1 MIGNAK
7 TTVKIGITD
16 LGEPCFDTNW
26 IDKVGSVDGLVL
38 VSKGHSEFFHNKL
51 LELKDKAV
59 WHCTITGLGSTKI
72 EPGVVDPM
80 RSLDEIKKV
89 IDLGF
94 HASNVVVRIDPIVG
108 EALYSQLSMPA
119 SYQDLVENII
129 DKAYSFGV
137 RRFRYSYLDLY
148 AHARKRFENNGFTVP
163 KYPLTFEEMEEWAV
177 LFKRKE
183 AELDGIKF
191 MSCAEKFVPEHHKV
205 GCVSIEDF
213 KLLGLDPS
221 SCSNGL
227 LGQRK
232 TCLCCSNK
240 VELLKM
246 TTPCKHRCL
255 YCFIKD
261 K

>member
-1 MIGNAK
+1 M
-7 TTVKIGITD
+7 VKIGITD
-16 LGEPCFDTNW
+16 LGEPCFDTSW
-26 IDKVGSVDGLVL
+26 IDKVSSVDGLVL
-38 VSKGHSEFFHNKL
+38 VSKGHSELFHTKL
-51 LELKDKAV
+51 LELKDKTV
-59 WHCTITGLGSTKI
+59 WHCTVTGLGGTKI
-72 EPGVVDPM
+72 EPGVMDPM
-80 RSLDEIKKV
+80 KSLDEVKKV
-89 IDLGF
+89 IDAGF
-94 HASNVVVRIDPIVG
+94 HASNVVIRIDPIIG
-108 EALYSQLSMPA
+108 ETLYSQLLLPT
-119 SYQDLVENII
+119 SYYDLVESII

-137 RRFRYSYLDLY
+137 KRFRYSYLDLY
-148 AHARKRFENNGFTVP
+148 AHARKRFEDNGFTVP
-163 KYPLTFEEMEEWAV
+163 KYPLTFEEMEEWAA

-205 GCVSIEDF
+205 GCVSVEDF

-221 SCSNGL
+221 SCSSNL

-240 VELLKM
+240 VKLLKM

>member
-1 MIGNAK
+1 M
-7 TTVKIGITD
+7 VKIGITD
-16 LGEPCFDTNW
+16 LGEPCFDTSW
-26 IDKVGSVDGLVL
+26 IDKTSSVDGLVL
-38 VSKGHSEFFHNKL
+38 VSKGHSELFHNKL

-59 WHCTITGLGSTKI
+59 WHCTVTGLGGTKI
-72 EPGVVDPM
+72 ESGVVDPM
-80 RSLDEIKKV
+80 RSLDEVKKV
-89 IDLGF
+89 IDAGF
-94 HASNVVVRIDPIVG
+94 HASNVVVRIDPIIG
-108 EALYSQLSMPA
+108 NALYSQLLLPT
-119 SYQDLVENII
+119 SYYDLIESVI

-137 RRFRYSYLDLY
+137 RHFRYSYLDLY
-148 AHARKRFENNGFTVP
+148 AHARKRFEDNGFTVP
-163 KYPLTFEEMEEWAV
+163 KYPLTFEEMEKWAT

-183 AELDGIKF
+183 NELEEIKF

-246 TTPCKHRCL
+246 TTPCKHGCL